1 MLMLHMFRILK
12 NTEMLTMQCTRW
24 MVRIYSEIECQSS
37 TVKEDV
43 IEGKEFYLRNLRDS
57 GGFEWWEGQGPGGY
71 IFNFDQVENGFI
83 ELHCL
88 PGTNIQ
94 FVPIINK
101 PYCLHT

>member
-1 MLMLHMFRILK
+1 MLHMFRTLK

-43 IEGKEFYLRNLRDS
+43 IEGKELYLRNLRDR
-57 GGFEWWEGQGPGGY
+57 GGFEEWEGGFT
-71 IFNFDQVENGFI
+71 FNFDQVEKGFI
-83 ELHCL
+83 ELYCL
-88 PGTNIQ
+88 PGTNI

-101 PYCLHT
+101 PY